1 MASLLEAVFMQK
13 HKPCNEYASLTLILR
28 KLVIFLEFSW
38 KRFYVVPSHKVQGNH
53 DWAQPLSSK
62 FKVGASSRNLWLA
75 LAAPGRASSII
86 D

>member
-1 MASLLEAVFMQK
+1 MQTY
-13 HKPCNEYASLTLILR
+13 KPCNEYASLTLILR
-28 KLVIFLEFSW
+28 KLVIFLEFSK
-38 KRFYVVPSHKVQGNH
+38 KRYNAVHSHKVQGNH

-62 FKVGASSRNLWLA
+62 FKVGSSSRNLWLA